1 MKKKEELE
9 EKIEEEEKVEKRGQ
23 EAPQQ

>member
-23 EAPQQ
+23 EASQQ